1 MSISGPSTYRPTM
14 RGLLA
19 ACFAGAMAIWSQI
32 GAAQSDGPFAMFTG
46 SWGGSGEAV
55 GAHGHREQIRCRA
68 VYSLSEN
75 GEAATQTLVCA
86 SASYQIDINSHFV
99 AQGHRIQGHWQE
111 ATRQVQGN
119 LTGWIADG
127 QFEGSVAGSNFT
139 ARVTLRST
147 GRKQL
152 VYISSSGGDIAIL
165 DVALSHAEI

>member
-1 MSISGPSTYRPTM
+1 MSISGPSSSSPTV

-19 ACFAGAMAIWSQI
+19 ASFAGAMAIWSQI

-68 VYSLSEN
+68 VDSLSEN

-86 SASYQIDINSHFV
+86 GASYQIDINSHVV
-99 AQGHRIQGHWQE
+99 AQGHSIQGHWQE

-119 LTGWIADG
+119 LTGWIAGG
-127 QFEGSVAGSNFT
+127 QFEGNVAGSNLT

-147 GRKQL
+147 GRKQV
-152 VYISSSGGDIAIL
+152 VYIRSSGGDIIIL
-165 DVALSHAEI
+165 YVVLSHTTI